1 MTDVPKDPGADQGAG
16 ADAHQALI
24 GLHDLAGA
32 FGPVDMGILPGFNF
46 TPSDTAMRVVAEAPK
61 EEIPVSARVAVL
73 HDLARADFPDYETH
87 EAEYRLLA
95 ASAVDQHGL
104 DVDQLLDDLKQS
116 AQTGVPFSS
125 TQSGQQLP
133 HQSAAFIGED
143 VCTVRKV
150 DVGGLTA
157 TWIFSEFETDAP
169 FDHITQWVDPRNWP
183 RFGPMLFKQM
193 NVVGGSEPVAIKTLG
208 DEHWHGVFHEE
219 VQLVSRINTLL
230 HCDFWRDGDLAAGMT
245 YELNLSLDNEL
256 DVDRGFL
263 SVNDVGPVRRV
274 KALKIVG
281 FTQDVWDEVA
291 HMVCPFWTDWVRAAV
306 QGGTTSTPKPP
317 THTPTGEPDSET
329 SPLGD
334 TLDAWVE
341 FFGDSARTYLELFGD
356 VASRATSGEYSAAD
370 WVDDG
375 TRYWSQLAKD
385 WAQAW
390 SFGTEL
396 LDEVAREGL
405 NAGFMPPGKSREAG
419 RGAATAMT
427 TAAAPAASEGTLIP
441 VAGLG
446 RDDQPTCTHLVSIE
460 AGGATIQS
468 TDITV
473 SVEELDDTTYGVRL
487 TTTEGSVAP
496 GLYVGDLENPPGQR
510 LAPAQL
516 YLSRATDLQRQ

>member
-1 MTDVPKDPGADQGAG
+1 MTDVPTDPGADQG

-24 GLHDLAGA
+24 GLHDLAGT
-32 FGPVDMGILPGFNF
+32 FGPVDTGNLPGFNF
-46 TPSDTAMRVVAEAPK
+46 TPSDAAMRAVAEAPK
-61 EEIPVSARVAVL
+61 EEIPVSARLAVL
-73 HDLARADFPDYETH
+73 HDLARADFPDYESH

-95 ASAVDQHGL
+95 ASAVDEHGI
-104 DVDQLLDDLKQS
+104 DVDQLLDDLKES

-125 TQSGQQLP
+125 TQRGRQLP
-133 HQSAAFIGED
+133 HDAAAFIGED
-143 VCTVRKV
+143 ICTIRKV
-150 DVGGLTA
+150 DVGGLNA
-157 TWIFSEFETDAP
+157 TWIFSEFETDAH
-169 FDHITQWVDPRNWP
+169 FDSVTQWVDPRNWP

-219 VQLVSRINTLL
+219 VQLVSRVNTLL

-245 YELNLSLDNEL
+245 YELNLSLDSEL

-281 FTQDVWDEVA
+281 FTQEIWDEVA
-291 HMVCPFWTDWVRAAV
+291 HMVCPFWTDFIRAAV
-306 QGGTTSTPKPP
+306 RGGTTSTPKPP
-317 THTPTGEPDSET
+317 HTPPGGGDPGP

-356 VASRATSGEYSAAD
+356 VASRATSGGYSAAD

-405 NAGFMPPGKSREAG
+405 NAGFMPPGKPREEG
-419 RGAATAMT
+419 RGAANAMT
-427 TAAAPAASEGTLIP
+427 TAAASSERTLLP

-446 RDDQPTCTHLVSIE
+446 KDDQPTCTNLVSIE

-473 SVEELDDTTYGVRL
+473 SVEELDDGTYGVRL

-496 GLYVGDLENPPGQR
+496 GLYVGDIENPPGQR
-510 LAPAQL
+510 LARVQL
-516 YLSRATDLQRQ
+516 YISRATGAQRQ

>member
-1 MTDVPKDPGADQGAG
+1 MTDVPTDPGAVQG

-32 FGPVDMGILPGFNF
+32 FGSVDMGSLPGFNF
-46 TPSDTAMRVVAEAPK
+46 TPNDTALRVVAEAPK
-61 EEIPVSARVAVL
+61 EEIPVSARLAVL
-73 HDLARADFPDYETH
+73 HDLARADFPDYESH

-95 ASAVDQHGL
+95 ASAVDEHGI
-104 DVDQLLDDLKQS
+104 DVDQLLDDLKES
-116 AQTGVPFSS
+116 AQTGVPLSS

-133 HQSAAFIGED
+133 HHAAAFIGED
-143 VCTVRKV
+143 VCTIRKV
-150 DVGGLTA
+150 DVGGLTG

-169 FDHITQWVDPRNWP
+169 FDNVTQWVDPRNWP

-193 NVVGGSEPVAIKTLG
+193 DVVGGSEPVAIKTLG

-245 YELNLSLDNEL
+245 YELNLSLDSEL

-263 SVNDVGPVRRV
+263 SVNDIGPVRRV

-281 FTQDVWDEVA
+281 FTQEIWDEVA
-291 HMVCPFWTDWVRAAV
+291 HMVCPFWTDFVRAAV
-306 QGGTTSTPKPP
+306 QGGTTSNPKPP
-317 THTPTGEPDSET
+317 THPTPGEPDT

-356 VASRATSGEYSAAD
+356 VASRATSGGYSAAD

-396 LDEVAREGL
+396 LDEVSREGL
-405 NAGFMPPGKSREAG
+405 NAGFMPPGKPREAG
-419 RGAATAMT
+419 RGAASAMT
-427 TAAAPAASEGTLIP
+427 TAPASSEGTLIP

-446 RDDQPTCTHLVSIE
+446 KDDQPTCTNLVSIE

-473 SVEELDDTTYGVRL
+473 SVEELDDGTYGVRL
-487 TTTEGSVAP
+487 TTTEGSVPP
-496 GLYVGDLENPPGQR
+496 GLYVGDIENPQGQR
-510 LAPAQL
+510 LATAQL
-516 YLSRATDLQRQ
+516 YLSRAIGPERQ